1 MPWQPQ
7 TVERSSRVDAA
18 LRSIASALPAGR
30 MTVSARQDRNRGE
43 LLPSW
48 TMQISGPL
56 AGSEFSIELA
66 GPILG
71 QLLEDAIEALVTLGI
86 DVQEPD
92 EPDDKY
98 TPVDVSDPA
107 SLPG

>member
-1 MPWQPQ
+1 
-7 TVERSSRVDAA
+7 
-18 LRSIASALPAGR
+18 
-30 MTVSARQDRNRGE
+30 MTVSAQQDRNRGE

-48 TMQISGPL
+48 TMKISGPL

-71 QLLEDAIEALVTLGI
+71 QLLEDAIEVLVTLGI

-92 EPDDKY
+92 EPDEPDQPDQPDDKY
-98 TPVDVSDPA
+98 TPVDASDPA
-107 SLPG
+107 SYPG

>member
-1 MPWQPQ
+1 M
-7 TVERSSRVDAA
+7 
-18 LRSIASALPAGR
+18 SI
-30 MTVSARQDRNRGE
+30 SARQDRYHGE

-48 TMQISGPL
+48 TLRISGPV

-86 DVQEPD
+86 DV
-92 EPDDKY
+92 PDDFDQPGATY
-98 TPVDVSDPA
+98 TPVNAADPDSYPA
-107 SLPG
+107 

>member
-1 MPWQPQ
+1 
-7 TVERSSRVDAA
+7 
-18 LRSIASALPAGR
+18 
-30 MTVSARQDRNRGE
+30 
-43 LLPSW
+43 
-48 TMQISGPL
+48 MQINGPL

-92 EPDDKY
+92 EPDEPEEPDDKY
-98 TPVDVSDPA
+98 TPVDASDPA

>member
-1 MPWQPQ
+1 M
-7 TVERSSRVDAA
+7 S
-18 LRSIASALPAGR
+18 
-30 MTVSARQDRNRGE
+30 VSARQDRNRGE

-48 TMQISGPL
+48 SIEITGPL
-56 AGSEFSIELA
+56 AGSEFKIELA

-86 DVQEPD
+86 DVQDEPA

-98 TPVDVSDPA
+98 APVDAADPA
-107 SLPG
+107 SYPA

>member
-1 MPWQPQ
+1 MRPRGG
-7 TVERSSRVDAA
+7 VEAT
-18 LRSIASALPAGR
+18 LRSIRSALPAGR
-30 MTVSARQDRNRGE
+30 ISVSARQDRYHGE

-48 TMQISGPL
+48 TLQISGPL

-86 DVQEPD
+86 DVPD
-92 EPDDKY
+92 ELDEPGATY
-98 TPVDVSDPA
+98 TPVDAADPDSYPA
-107 SLPG
+107 